1 MDKPHE
7 DQPPDV
13 VDKPHDALFQAL
25 LSDRRRSED
34 VLRTH
39 LKPWMAELLADELPE
54 ALDPSFV
61 GGDLRRSQG
70 DKLLRVTLREGEPR
84 YAYVLLEHKSFPDAR
99 TALQLAEYKV
109 RIWKRYA
116 QDQERKLRA
125 LPTVIPVVFYHG
137 RRAWTAP
144 GSVREMLGTK
154 DDRLRALELGFGYFF
169 RPLRGVPDEQ
179 LASDA
184 ETRAGL
190 IALRHSHDVGQEE
203 RLRALPEVLAGP
215 RPESEYE
222 KQVVLYVICVWNI
235 SVGDLERTAERVMP
249 GRGKAMVGQVAQ
261 ELIERGEANGLVK
274 GKALGK
280 AEGLVQGEAN
290 GLVKGKAEGLV
301 QGEVNGLAR
310 ALTGILEGQFG
321 TLPRAVR
328 RWIATA
334 SASDLDGRITVT
346 LGAKSLADVFP
357 ELDLD

>member
-1 MDKPHE
+1 MKLRTDLDKPHE

-54 ALDPSFV
+54 ELDPSFV

-84 YAYVLLEHKSFPDAR
+84 YAYVLLEHKSFPDAG
-99 TALQLAEYKV
+99 TALQLADYKV

-125 LPTVIPVVFYHG
+125 LPTIIPVVFYHA

-154 DDRLRALELGFGYFF
+154 DGRLRALELGFGNFF
-169 RPLRGVPDEQ
+169 QNLRDVPDEQ

-190 IALRHSHDVGQEE
+190 IALRHSHNAGQEE
-203 RLRALPEVLAGP
+203 RLRALPEVVAGP
-215 RPESEYE
+215 RSGTEYE
-222 KQVVLYVICVWNI
+222 KQVFLYVICVWNI
-235 SVGDLERTAERVMP
+235 SIGDLERTAATVKP

-261 ELIERGEANGLVK
+261 ELIERGKAQGL
-274 GKALGK
+274 L
-280 AEGLVQGEAN
+280 QGEA
-290 GLVKGKAEGLV
+290 K
-301 QGEVNGLAR
+301 GLAV
-310 ALTGILEGQFG
+310 ALTRVLERRFG
-321 TLPRAVR
+321 MLPRTAR
-328 RWIATA
+328 RWIAMA
-334 SASDLDGRITVT
+334 SASELDLLLTVT
-346 LGAKSLADVFP
+346 LEAKSLSDVFP